1 MRYASLDYL
10 RGLMALAILVFH
22 YDKWLTGN
30 WDASSM
36 HGRLG
41 VYAVSIFF
49 ILSGLALTLAY
60 ENRLDTSLKSW
71 LSFFKNRIFRIF
83 PLLWLTTL
91 ATLLID
97 EVPRTARVIFL
108 NLTGLFG
115 WVNPAEDVATGAWS
129 IGCELVFY
137 AGFPTLLLL
146 AKQSSGLFLGLFA
159 ASLGLCF
166 WCAFA
171 WFSPQNMAQTEWWEP
186 YVQVANQACFFGSG
200 MAIGLFRSESARLST
215 LFWRILL
222 VITLLMFAFWP
233 IDAQAFSLIY
243 GWNRV
248 ILSGICI
255 VVVLA
260 FFNSKLQWS
269 GISHQFL
276 VWLGAISYSLYL
288 IHPLVFRALRS
299 VLAKFDVALTYW
311 PTLLLATLITL
322 LASYVSYRY
331 LEKPAMEWGKKR
343 LKLG

>member
-1 MRYASLDYL
+1 
-10 RGLMALAILVFH
+10 MALAILVFH
-22 YDKWLTGN
+22 YDKWLIGN
-30 WDASSM
+30 WDASSI

-60 ENRLDTSLKSW
+60 ESRLDRSLKSHVG
-71 LSFFKNRIFRIF
+71 FFCNRIFRIF

-97 EVPRTARVIFL
+97 DLPRTSRVIFL

-115 WVNPAEDVATGAWS
+115 WFNPAEDVATGAWS

-146 AKQSSGLFLGLFA
+146 ANQNRGLFLVVLA
-159 ASLGLCF
+159 VVLGIGF

-171 WFSPQNMAQTEWWEP
+171 WFSPLNSAQTDWWEP
-186 YVQVANQACFFGSG
+186 YVQVANQAYFFASG
-200 MAIGLFRSESARLST
+200 ITIGVFRSEAARIPT

-222 VITLLMFAFWP
+222 IISLLMFGLWP
-233 IDAQAFSLIY
+233 IGAQAFNLIY
-243 GWNRV
+243 GWNRIV
-248 ILSGICI
+248 LSCI
-255 VVVLA
+255 SIVMVLA
-260 FFNSKLQWS
+260 FFNSKIHWS

-299 VLAKFDVALTYW
+299 VLAKFECVLPYW
-311 PTLLLATLITL
+311 PTLLLATIITL
-322 LASYVSYRY
+322 ATSYVSYRY
-331 LEKPAMEWGKKR
+331 LERPVMEWGKKR
-343 LKLG
+343 LKFG